1 MKKILCA
8 VALSFSGLS
17 LQAQNYKQAFQS
29 IYEEGMAATHLEKLA
44 HHFLDVIGPRLVGSP
59 QMQLA
64 HDFVT
69 SQYKNWGIEA
79 YNEQWGEWQ
88 SWQREFAHIDL
99 LYPWPKTLEATQLA
113 WCPDMKQAA
122 EAEIILLPDAPDS
135 LSFDRML
142 SSVKGKFVMVSQPQ
156 SSGRPLSTYEA
167 YIGKAG
173 SDSVAQLRLQE
184 TAAWQKRIKN
194 TGFTARTLPARLEA
208 AGAAGIISSSWTGG
222 WGALKIFAARTQKI
236 PAVEMGLEDYN
247 LLVRLAQNGTIP
259 KLRIRTTSKWG
270 KMVPAYNSMAVMKGS
285 EKPDEIV
292 LLSAHIDSWDA
303 GTGATD
309 NGTGV
314 LTMMEAMRI
323 LKKVYPNPKR
333 TIMVGHWGSEEQGL
347 NGSRAFTEDHPEL
360 LDKIS
365 MVFNH
370 DNGTGK
376 INTVATQG
384 FINAYAF
391 FEQWIAYLPP
401 QLKDEFKM
409 TYPAV
414 PDAGGSDNISFI
426 TRGIPAFYLASSND
440 WDYRLY
446 TWHTQ
451 RDTYDKI
458 VFDELRKNAM
468 LVAMLVYMACEEPQP
483 LDRSRIKMP
492 LDIKTGKQK
501 EWPVPEKAVRKGP
514 Y

>member
-1 MKKILCA
+1 MKQILLS
-8 VALSFSGLS
+8 LSFLLPFAPLS
-17 LQAQNYKQAFQS
+17 AQQYPQVFQS
-29 IYEEGMAATHLEKLA
+29 IYEEGMADKKLPLVA

-59 QMQLA
+59 QMQRA
-64 HDFVT
+64 HDFVV

-88 SWQREFAHIDL
+88 SWQREFTYVDL
-99 LYPWPKTLEATQLA
+99 LYPWPKTLEAIQMA
-113 WCPDMKQAA
+113 WCPDMKQPV
-122 EAEIILLPDAPDS
+122 EAEVVLLPDAPDS

-142 SSVKGKFVMVSQPQ
+142 ATVKGKFVMVSSPQ
-156 SSGRPLSTYEA
+156 ASGRPLNTYEPF
-167 YIGKAG
+167 IGKAG
-173 SDSVAQLRLQE
+173 ADSVNALRQKE
-184 TAAWQKRIKN
+184 TAAWQQRIKN

-236 PAVEMGLEDYN
+236 AAVEMGLEDYN
-247 LLVRLAQNGTIP
+247 LLARLAANGTIP
-259 KLRIRTTSKWG
+259 KLRIKTSSKWG
-270 KMVPAYNSMAVMKGS
+270 KMVPAYNSMAVLKS
-285 EKPDEIV
+285 REKPDEIV

-401 QLKDEFKM
+401 ALKDEFKM
-409 TYPAV
+409 TYPGT
-414 PDAGGSDNISFI
+414 PDVGGSDNISFI
-426 TRGIPAFYLASSND
+426 TRGIPAFYLASAND
-440 WDYRLY
+440 WDYRNY

-458 VFDELRKNAM
+458 VFEELRRNAI
-468 LVAMLVYMACEEPQP
+468 LVAMLVYMACEEPEP
-483 LDRSRIKMP
+483 LDRTRIEMP
-492 LDIKTGKQK
+492 VDLKTGQQKQ
-501 EWPVPEKAVRKGP
+501 WPLPEKAIRKGP